1 MHNICRQQQG
11 AQGTARSLK
20 SLAIAVVLGLVAS
33 FLVLPRDE
41 TGVWR
46 KELLRFVP
54 FLPSSSEG
62 GGAAIPVNLA
72 PGADGGSKKARAK
85 TVATAP
91 TSKPA
96 AAKKTPLSKEVRD
109 PATGIVFQRKK
120 RFPLSKA
127 DLTCLGVGVRA
138 KNLGI
143 TKVNVYSVGELWFV
157 HIRPFGL

>member
-1 MHNICRQQQG
+1 MRILKNRQQQG
-11 AQGTARSLK
+11 VQSVGRGLR

-33 FLVLPRDE
+33 FLVLPRDD

-46 KELLRFVP
+46 KELLRSIP
-54 FLPSSSEG
+54 FLPSSSSEG
-62 GGAAIPVNLA
+62 GGAATPVNLA
-72 PGADGGSKKARAK
+72 PGAGGGNNKAED
-85 TVATAP
+85 
-91 TSKPA
+91 SKP

-143 TKVNVYSVGELWFV
+143 TKVNVYSVGEFV
-157 HIRPFGL
+157 NKCFVLRT